1 MSTPSIIACHT
12 EDGYL
17 AIYCHNDGYP
27 DHMLSMLKNN
37 YNSPEKAKDLV
48 SLGDASCIYERMVP
62 SRDSGHSFD
71 HPERGVCIF
80 YHRDR
85 GEPWSQNAPV
95 IYQKTQLL
103 KAHYYVYVFENGKWT
118 LYTDGQEAID
128 LADCE

>member
-17 AIYCHNDGYP
+17 SIYCHNDGYP
-27 DHMLSMLKNN
+27 DHMLSMLQNN
-37 YNSPEKAKDLV
+37 YNSFEKAKDLV
-48 SLGDASCIYERMVP
+48 SLGDASCIYERLSP
-62 SRDSGHSFD
+62 SENSEHSFD
-71 HPERGVCIF
+71 RPERGVCIF

-103 KAHYYVYVFENGKWT
+103 NAHYYVYVFENGKWV
-118 LYTDGQEAID
+118 LYINGQEGTKD
-128 LADCE
+128 ADA